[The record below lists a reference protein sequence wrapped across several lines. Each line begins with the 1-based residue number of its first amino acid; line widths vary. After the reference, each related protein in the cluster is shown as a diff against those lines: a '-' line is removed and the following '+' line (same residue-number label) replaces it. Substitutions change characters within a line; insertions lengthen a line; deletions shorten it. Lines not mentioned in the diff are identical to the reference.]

1 MPELTQKLTK
11 FEIYLTSGENYDPAL
26 SLGVVVTCG
35 LGSAQI
41 HHEQMHRKGGPI
53 LSVQQEV
60 SQFDVWRHFCP
71 IHAYFENYLVLEL
84 KHHSLHINSIIIFM
98 P

>member
-1 MPELTQKLTK
+1 MKFGTQIPHDQTHKK
-11 FEIYLTSGENYDPAL
+11 
-26 SLGVVVTCG
+26 VW
-35 LGSAQI
+35 
-41 HHEQMHRKGGPI
+41 GPI

-60 SQFDVWRHFCP
+60 SHFDVWQHFCP

-84 KHHSLHINSIIIFM
+84 KHHSLHINSFIIFM